1 MSLEK
6 EMLCAILKNTE
17 KLLSSE
23 ENERDNVIRSLQK
36 RVTSLERRI
45 AEMENIMLDYARQLG
60 QHSAK
65 IELSEKD
72 IENLKKKKG
81 IF

>member
-17 KLLSSE
+17 KILSSE
-23 ENERDNVIRSLQK
+23 ENERDNEIHSLQK
-36 RVTSLERRI
+36 RVTSLERRV
-45 AEMENIMLDYARQLG
+45 AEMENIMLDYAHQLG

-65 IELSEKD
+65 IEFCEKD
-72 IENLKKKKG
+72 VENLKKKKG

>member
-45 AEMENIMLDYARQLG
+45 SEMENIMLDYARQLG

>member
-17 KLLSSE
+17 KLLSAE
-23 ENERDNVIRSLQK
+23 ENERDNEIHSLQK
-36 RVTSLERRI
+36 RVTSLERRV

-65 IELSEKD
+65 IEFCEKD
-72 IENLKKKKG
+72 VENLKKKKG

>member
-1 MSLEK
+1 MSLES

-17 KLLSSE
+17 KLLSAE

-45 AEMENIMLDYARQLG
+45 NEMENIMLD
-60 QHSAK
+60 
-65 IELSEKD
+65 
-72 IENLKKKKG
+72 
-81 IF
+81 